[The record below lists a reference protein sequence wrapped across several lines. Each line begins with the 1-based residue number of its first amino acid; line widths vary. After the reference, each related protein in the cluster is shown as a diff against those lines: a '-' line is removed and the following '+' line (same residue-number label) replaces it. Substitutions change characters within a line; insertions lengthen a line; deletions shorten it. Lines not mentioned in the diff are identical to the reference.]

1 MNATARLRIVST
13 VLISMSLSLSLSLA
27 AAAKKTLIQQFA
39 SIIGLPAAPMLR
51 GGSPNEA
58 GDIWVAGVE
67 GAAPVRWTQAGGFRS
82 PVFDPQG
89 HTIYAMQQDA
99 LVRIDS
105 PQSLPMEVRT
115 APGIDKLV
123 GFDPQSPDALL
134 VLTSDPAAPLALL
147 PLSRA
152 PQVSMPLALDDSVQ
166 LRLLAQVRG
175 QDRVAGRLQVQV
187 VKKDRQ
193 ELTGIVEWTDIVVQS
208 GSEAPRNISDCNGA
222 FCSQPALTADLSR
235 VAYVKSSR

>member
-1 MNATARLRIVST
+1 MRASARLRMALT
-13 VLISMSLSLSLSLA
+13 VLISMSLSLSLA
-27 AAAKKTLIQQFA
+27 ATGKKTLTQNFLR
-39 SIIGLPAAPMLR
+39 IIGIPAAPMLR
-51 GGSPNEA
+51 GSSPNEA

-67 GAAPVRWTQAGGFRS
+67 GAAPVRWTQVGGFRS
-82 PVFDPQG
+82 PVFDLQG
-89 HTIYAMQQDA
+89 RTIYAMQEDS
-99 LVRIDS
+99 LVRIGS
-105 PQSLPMEVRT
+105 PQSLPMVVRT

-152 PQVSMPLALDDSVQ
+152 PQVSMPLDLDDSVQ

-193 ELTGIVEWTDIVVQS
+193 ELTGIVEWTDIVVQF
-208 GSEAPRNISDCNGA
+208 GSEAPRNISNCNGA

-235 VAYVKSSR
+235 VAYVKSTR